1 MNTTDYETILTTLV
15 DGVMTI
21 TMNRP
26 DRLNAWTYKM
36 GAEMQQVIEAG
47 NASEEVDVFII
58 TGAGRGFCAGAD
70 IKDLFQQQAK
80 SGDST
85 DNEAPRDWVGLVRS
99 AKPIIAAV
107 NGAAVGVGLTQILPC
122 DFIMAAP
129 GAKFSARFVKMG
141 VVPELASSS
150 IWLLAPGSA

>member
-70 IKDLFQQQAK
+70 IKDLFQQQA
-80 SGDST
+80 
-85 DNEAPRDWVGLVRS
+85 EIGL
-99 AKPIIAAV
+99 
-107 NGAAVGVGLTQILPC
+107 
-122 DFIMAAP
+122 
-129 GAKFSARFVKMG
+129 
-141 VVPELASSS
+141 
-150 IWLLAPGSA
+150 